1 MEVICHAKFVGIDV
15 SKEWIDI
22 AIDKECF
29 RVEQIEQALQEIIK
43 SKIKPYDAS
52 LCVVESTGGYERLIT
67 ECLKK
72 EKIKVHVAHPSR
84 VRDFAK
90 AKGFLAKTDKL
101 DAFILA
107 SYGAFIG
114 AERITPPLSVSEQ
127 KLRDLRARHEQL
139 KQMRHAESCRLQ
151 NYVDKAVKRNI
162 QKIYDFLTVELEAL
176 ENEIQKLIEQ
186 SDELKNRQ
194 KILCSMKGVGV
205 KTSQAI
211 LIHLPEL
218 GKLSRKK
225 IASLVGVAP
234 VTKQSGKKCGHAR
247 IQQGRANVRCVLYM
261 AALVAARYNPVFK
274 SFY

>member
-1 MEVICHAKFVGIDV
+1 
-15 SKEWIDI
+15 
-22 AIDKECF
+22 
-29 RVEQIEQALQEIIK
+29 
-43 SKIKPYDAS
+43 
-52 LCVVESTGGYERLIT
+52 
-67 ECLKK
+67 
-72 EKIKVHVAHPSR
+72 
-84 VRDFAK
+84 
-90 AKGFLAKTDKL
+90 
-101 DAFILA
+101 
-107 SYGAFIG
+107 
-114 AERITPPLSVSEQ
+114 
-127 KLRDLRARHEQL
+127 
-139 KQMRHAESCRLQ
+139 MRHAESCRLQ

-274 SFY
+274 SFYERLIKKGKPAKVALVAVMRKMLVTLNAMVRSNHLWQNAS